1 MTGAEPAGRIMGLD
15 LGSRR
20 VGVALSDENAR
31 IAFPLTTLHV
41 TTRKAILPLVM
52 ALVADHRPSRV
63 VVGHPLSLDG
73 SAGIEAVRAQRFAGE
88 LSAATGLPV
97 SLYDERLTTA
107 MVEKTLVGADVSRA
121 RRREVRDS
129 MAAGLILQGYLDHS
143 REAL

>member
-1 MTGAEPAGRIMGLD
+1 
-15 LGSRR
+15 
-20 VGVALSDENAR
+20 
-31 IAFPLTTLHV
+31 
-41 TTRKAILPLVM
+41 M